1 MTQVQRLETARTIA
15 SRSFWST
22 TPSPLTSNPR
32 PRPGGNV
39 PIAFFDSSQI
49 QAIDDAVAVEIRS
62 GKDHKPDRLGGDDG
76 HFPFGTMTVAG

>member
-22 TPSPLTSNPR
+22 MPSPFDVEPSSP
-32 PRPGGNV
+32 PGRQCLDRV
-39 PIAFFDSSQI
+39 LDRSQI

-62 GKDHKPDRLGGDDG
+62 GKDPKPDRLGGDDG